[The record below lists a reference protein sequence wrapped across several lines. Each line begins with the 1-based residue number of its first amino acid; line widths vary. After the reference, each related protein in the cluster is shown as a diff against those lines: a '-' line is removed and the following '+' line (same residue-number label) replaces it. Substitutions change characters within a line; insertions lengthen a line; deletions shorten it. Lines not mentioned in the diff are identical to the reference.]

1 MRVILNNNVSN
12 LGTIGAIVN
21 VKGGYG
27 RNFLIPRG
35 LAVLANSRN
44 QSALDHHIRQMEKKR
59 VKVLDEAKSL
69 ASMIEKTSVT
79 VSKPVGEEEKIFGT
93 VTTAELEE
101 LLASENI
108 KVSKRDIHITE
119 EIKKVGVYTAEVK
132 LHPDVTAKFK
142 VWVVAS

>member
-1 MRVILNNNVSN
+1 MKVILNNNVQN
-12 LGTIGAIVN
+12 LGAIGEIVR
-21 VKGGYG
+21 VKNGYA

-44 QSALDHHIRQMEKKR
+44 QAELDHHLRLLEKKR
-59 VKVLDEAKSL
+59 VKILDEAKAL
-69 ASMIEKTSVT
+69 AALIEKISVT
-79 VSKPVGEEEKIFGT
+79 VTKPVGEEEKIFGT

-108 KVSKRDIHITE
+108 KVSKRDIHLTE
-119 EIKKVGVYTAEVK
+119 EVKKVGVYAAEVK
-132 LHPDVTAKFK
+132 LHPEVTAKFK